1 MFQRSILSVLAGIA
15 LIWVDPGIA
24 AELTVLTAGAFK
36 PVVSAL
42 VPTFEAQTGHTVR
55 VEKDRKSVV

>member
-1 MFQRSILSVLAGIA
+1 MFQRSILSVLAGLA
-15 LIWVDPGIA
+15 LIWAGPGIA

-42 VPTFEAQTGHTVR
+42 VQNKE
-55 VEKDRKSVV
+55 